1 MAKDNTDK
9 SKQLSIQA
17 RAEEKEVAGATVW
30 RFQRYDDS
38 LIAPWWSEQRDR
50 DLREFWMLEGNDILQ
65 GAISSLVKKFKA
77 MNWLLEG
84 PQSRV
89 KERQEVLITA
99 DFGAGW
105 ASMLGRVL
113 TDYMTQDRGAFI
125 ELIGEGNP
133 NGPMKG
139 LPLGMAHLD
148 AQYCQLTG
156 DVVYPVIFHNTKD
169 GQGHKLHAT
178 RVAHMVDMPSPDD
191 NMNGVGFCGTSRVIA
206 SSQVLLK
213 LAQYKNEKLSDL
225 PSAGLLLLNNITQ
238 QKWDDVTAMA
248 ERGKRKLGQE
258 LWSNI
263 ITLLGYDPAQPI
275 TAEFLNFANLPDTF
289 DELQSTN
296 IYINIVALAFGVDPR
311 EFWPIT
317 EGRLGSGA
325 ETTVQHAKA
334 KGKLVGEV
342 VSTLERIVN
351 WFVLPSNTHF
361 SFDFQDDEEDRIRA
375 EINDLKTSTIMKM
388 YQGDAVNPPPVT
400 VEEMRQMLADN
411 TDYFLEDFL
420 QVDITEEEQ
429 LTDTEREAKAYF
441 GPVICLDRFG
451 KFHKRGVK
459 AQRQPANM
467 LELVEDNYRRG
478 MIDLETLVNYRLGT
492 VIEEH

>member
-1 MAKDNTDK
+1 MAKTDTDK
-9 SKQLSIQA
+9 IKELSIQA
-17 RAEEKEVAGATVW
+17 RAKEEEVSDAIIW
-30 RFQRYDDS
+30 NFRRYDDS
-38 LIAPWWSEQRDR
+38 LIAPWWSEQRDG
-50 DLREFWMLEGNDILQ
+50 DLRDFWMLEGNDILQ

-89 KERQEVLITA
+89 KERQQVLISA
-99 DFGAGW
+99 EFGQGW
-105 ASMLGRVL
+105 ATMLGKVL
-113 TDYMTQDRGAFI
+113 TDYMTQDKGGFV
-125 ELIGEGNP
+125 ELIGEGDP
-133 NGPMKG
+133 AGPMKG

-156 DVVYPVIFHNTKD
+156 DIVYPVVFHSTKTE
-169 GQGHKLHAT
+169 QAHKLHAT
-178 RVAHMVDMPSPDD
+178 RVAHMVDMPSP
-191 NMNGVGFCGTSRVIA
+191 NEEMNGIGFCGTSRVIA

-238 QKWDDVTAMA
+238 QKWDDVIAMS
-248 ERGKRKLGQE
+248 ERGRRKLGQE
-258 LWSNI
+258 LWNNI

-342 VSTLERIVN
+342 VSNLERIIN
-351 WFVLPSNTHF
+351 WLVLPTNTHF

-375 EINDLKTSTIMKM
+375 EINDQKITSIMKM
-388 YQGDAVNPPPVT
+388 YVPNDPAGSPIT
-400 VEEMRQMLADN
+400 RLELRQMLADN
-411 TDYFLEDFL
+411 TDYFLDDFL
-420 QVDITEEEQ
+420 ALDITEETE
-429 LTDTEREAKAYF
+429 LTDTEREAKAYY
-441 GPVICLDRFG
+441 GPDICIDRYG
-451 KFHKRGVK
+451 KRQRRGK
-459 AQRQPANM
+459 ARPAPANI

-478 MIDLETLVNYRLGT
+478 LIDVDTLVNYRLGA
-492 VIEEH
+492 VVDGD